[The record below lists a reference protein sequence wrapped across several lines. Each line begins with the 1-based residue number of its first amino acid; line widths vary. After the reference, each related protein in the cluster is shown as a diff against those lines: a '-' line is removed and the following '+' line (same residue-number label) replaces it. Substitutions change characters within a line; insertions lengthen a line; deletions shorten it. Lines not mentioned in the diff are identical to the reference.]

1 MSVEENINEDKFG
14 GYSEE
19 NVMPN
24 IKSNYIYEN
33 IQTRGAPLFPLI
45 ALHGKDIVGLEL
57 GCWRAENI
65 ISTLISCK
73 NVKHLYGVD
82 SWEPYVLE
90 KYNRLEI
97 VDIKAM
103 EVAKFFAKHHVNYSG
118 VEDKI
123 TILEKKSSDAVKD
136 FEDSSLDF
144 IFFDISGSYKS
155 NLNDLNIWYDK
166 IKDGGILCGID
177 WEDPA
182 VRDSINNLIASLLLS
197 FILYSLLDIIQST
210 QATLEFVTY
219 MNPAQIGVS
228 PS

>member
-24 IKSNYIYEN
+24 IKSNYIFES
-33 IQTRGAPLFPLI
+33 IQTRGYPLFPLI
-45 ALHGKDIVGLEL
+45 ALHGKDIIGLEL

-65 ISTLISCK
+65 ISTLINCK
-73 NVKHLYGVD
+73 NVKHLYSVD

-103 EVAKFFAKHHVNYSG
+103 EVAKFFAKHHISYSG

-123 TILEKKSSDAVKD
+123 TILEKRSSEAVKD
-136 FEDSSLDF
+136 FEDYSLDF

-166 IKDGGILCGID
+166 IKNGGILCGID
-177 WEDPA
+177 WDDPA
-182 VRDSINNLIASLLLS
+182 IRDSVINFREEKNIDS
-197 FILYSLLDIIQST
+197 ILFNFGNVWAWKKSD
-210 QATLEFVTY
+210 
-219 MNPAQIGVS
+219 
-228 PS
+228 